1 MTKEPEAKVF
11 GGGTVDAAHKARHAT
26 ELHEAGSAYAMARV
40 DDIRGVLLT
49 MIAAHKIDPQ
59 ACCPLCAGIRAFGYF
74 AAELLSML
82 EEGED
87 RDELLGT
94 MKEIIDHSAII
105 VAKSESAGT
114 A

>member
-1 MTKEPEAKVF
+1 MTEEPEAKIF
-11 GGGTVDAAHKARHAT
+11 GGGTVDEKHKARHAT

-40 DDIRGVLLT
+40 DDIRGVLLA
-49 MIAAHKIDPQ
+49 MLAAHEIDPQ

-74 AAELLSML
+74 ATELVSLL

-87 RDELLGT
+87 RDDLVKT
-94 MKEIIDHSAII
+94 MKEIIDYSVTL
-105 VAKSESAGT
+105 VAKAESAGT